1 MTTTVVEMVTY
12 NLKSGVNKADF
23 ASTHDKVN
31 EWLKKQEGFLY
42 RSVSEDENGL
52 LHDLAYWQDMPTA
65 KAAGD
70 AFMKSDEGQSLCG
83 LIDMDSCHMR
93 HMEVQTEAM
102 ICEGA

>member
-12 NLKSGVNKADF
+12 NLKPNVTQADF
-23 ASTHDKVN
+23 AATHEQVN
-31 EWLKKQEGFLY
+31 AWLKQQEGFLY

-52 LHDLAYWQDMPTA
+52 LHDLAFWQDMPTA

-70 AFMKSDEGQSLCG
+70 AFMQATEGQALCG
-83 LIDMDSCHMR
+83 LIDMETCHMR

-102 ICEGA
+102 IEGA